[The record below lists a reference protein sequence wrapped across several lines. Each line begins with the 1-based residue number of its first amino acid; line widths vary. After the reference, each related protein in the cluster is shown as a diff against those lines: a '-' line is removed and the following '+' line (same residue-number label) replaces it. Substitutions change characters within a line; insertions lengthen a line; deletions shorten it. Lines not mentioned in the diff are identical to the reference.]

1 MEMLFKLILSAA
13 VLVLG
18 VIAFRWIWTHQL
30 DLPATISKASDK
42 VVAPP
47 DWVAT
52 RDPKK
57 IYQDGNTVG
66 DVTGPV
72 DQQGTMMVFSQ
83 LVNTSTFDANKPFEY
98 QRTKLRVV
106 RVNASIGMFSDGR
119 QVLTGVLQGVE
130 CQIIN

>member
-1 MEMLFKLILSAA
+1 MEMFIKVALSAVFA
-13 VLVLG
+13 IVFFFGL
-18 VIAFRWIWTHQL
+18 RWVWTHQL
-30 DLPATISKASDK
+30 DLPATISKASGK

-72 DQQGTMMVFSQ
+72 DQQGTTMVFSQ
-83 LVNTSTFDANKPFEY
+83 LANTSAFDANKPFEY

-106 RVNASIGMFSDGR
+106 RVNASIGMQSDGR
-119 QVLTGVLQGVE
+119 QVLMGVLQGVE
-130 CQIIN
+130 CEILD